1 MFGSELEATMSAQL
15 DSHVYVKWIVA
26 PEIEDEWQHAGCCVA
41 LRPDDAQ
48 PPVVDDEDDWWPGR
62 CIV

>member
-1 MFGSELEATMSAQL
+1 MSAQL
-15 DSHVYVKWIVA
+15 DSPVSVKWIVA

-48 PPVVDDEDDWWPGR
+48 PPVVDDEEDWWPGR
-62 CIV
+62 CIP